1 MMFRSDA
8 HRSTVETA
16 KGLEGPFA
24 VGVLALHD
32 SAIFARFYAAGN
44 KGRTCLPQHPQHDS
58 AMASALPIHRDA
70 QFRRLWAVG
79 MLVSL
84 VRWLEILAFGVF
96 TYELTQSAFWVA
108 SLMMLRMLPL
118 ALFGLAFGALA
129 ARFSRRTSLL
139 VSQGLLCVTTLALL
153 VISSMGAI
161 EVWHLAV
168 ASFVNGA
175 VWAGDMSMRRSLMGD
190 IAGPTRMAHAM
201 SLDAVAVNGCRLVGP
216 GLGGLLLAHGG
227 LPAVF
232 LCGVLLYVLVLV
244 FLAGLADMP
253 AAVAPRKTALRSL
266 LIGGFQAARDSP
278 RLLATL
284 WITVLFNLFAWPVLS
299 MVPVIGQ
306 ERLQLSTEGIGLL
319 ASMDGVGSLIGA
331 IVLTTLAGRFR
342 QGHVYAG
349 SVLFFLAMQLVF
361 AWSALPIVTGAA
373 LLALGFAQSG
383 FAIMQSTLVYVAAP
397 LDRRYEAMGLLTMCI
412 GVAPLGFLAVGWLAE
427 WLGAPLAAMICAMCG
442 FISVALSWPLWRA
455 CLVQHTDS

>member
-1 MMFRSDA
+1 MQKCGAWMQLAATPDWRLHLLDKIEPV
-8 HRSTVETA
+8 STTATLLACPVRVE
-16 KGLEGPFA
+16 
-24 VGVLALHD
+24 
-32 SAIFARFYAAGN
+32 
-44 KGRTCLPQHPQHDS
+44 RTYLPHHTQHDTATS
-58 AMASALPIHRDA
+58 ATLPVHQNW

-79 MLVSL
+79 MLASL

-129 ARFSRRTSLL
+129 ARFSRRTGLL
-139 VSQGLLCVTTLALL
+139 VSQGVLCITTLALL
-153 VISSMGAI
+153 IIASLGSI
-161 EVWHLAV
+161 EVRHLAA

-175 VWAGDMSMRRSLMGD
+175 VWAGDMPMRRSLMGD

-201 SLDAVAVNGCRLVGP
+201 SLDAIAVNGCRLAGP

-244 FLAGLADMP
+244 FLAGLIDMP
-253 AAVAPRKTALRSL
+253 AANEPRKTALRNL

-306 ERLQLSTEGIGLL
+306 ERLQLSTEAIGLL

-342 QGHVYAG
+342 HGRVYVS

-361 AWSALPIVTGAA
+361 AWSAHTMVTGAA
-373 LLALGFAQSG
+373 LLVLGFAQSG

-397 LDRRYEAMGLLTMCI
+397 PDRRFEAMGLLTMCI

-427 WLGAPLAAMICAMCG
+427 WLGAPLAAMICALCG
-442 FISVALSWPLWRA
+442 FASAALSWPIWRV
-455 CLVQHTDS
+455 CLVHDTDT